1 VNLLP
6 FASESGA
13 AFDGEKGGKWSQKL
27 LLLVLC
33 DARTSTVLYGKEIF
47 LSRPDSIKSLR
58 VYLRSTRIFCPRVF
72 AFDGKYQLMRIENMQ
87 GFGDA
92 RNFAELLYLP

>member
-27 LLLVLC
+27 LPDFWLC
-33 DARTSTVLYGKEIF
+33 ATRTHAPAQFFMEKKYFCLGQARLNRSVFICAALEY
-47 LSRPDSIKSLR
+47 SAH
-58 VYLRSTRIFCPRVF
+58 VYLR
-72 AFDGKYQLMRIENMQ
+72 LMGNIN
-87 GFGDA
+87 
-92 RNFAELLYLP
+92 